1 MHLIQNESKEY
12 VVYAGKLSL
21 LGGGN
26 GICLVRK
33 NEYEIDPISDK
44 IETSQQNDQEISADF
59 IALYK
64 KNATELKDNIENLE
78 DKNSK
83 AKVMNAI
90 KWF

>member
-44 IETSQQNDQEISADF
+44 IETS
-59 IALYK
+59 
-64 KNATELKDNIENLE
+64 
-78 DKNSK
+78 
-83 AKVMNAI
+83 
-90 KWF
+90 